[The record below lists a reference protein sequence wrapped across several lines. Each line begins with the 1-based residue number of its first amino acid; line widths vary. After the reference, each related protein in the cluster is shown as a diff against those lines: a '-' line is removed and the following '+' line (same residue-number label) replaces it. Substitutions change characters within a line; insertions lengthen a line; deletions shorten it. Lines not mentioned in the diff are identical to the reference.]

1 MSELLEIKPKKEIV
15 TPSDDLPESGTL
27 NSSDKVVENL
37 DNNVVGKNS
46 EDLTTTSEATTQE
59 DVASGG
65 ESENKIFFSAVG
77 VLRVELNLDPY
88 PSFKLGGKEYK
99 LFCAGNHK
107 RSLYALRKEIERSG
121 AEQRIIVYP
130 RVLHLPDRKKPAQ
143 IQSFQLVGF
152 DDGVQDGVA
161 RDLDDNE
168 FKLFGLWQFIAVCK
182 CPVISVYRNFT
193 PEQYAHFK
201 SLDDERKKYFGKA
214 QHIPLLWKD
223 AIVPPF
229 RFNPKVDK
237 EQQAPCYFVG
247 VKVRFLP
254 GRDSFGFDSL
264 LAPPTLEAPKFIKI
278 KKPEQSGKG
287 RPTGKG
293 KKNKKVPTSKKVVKS
308 KNKTETKSMDKSS
321 VEVTPKVKPKKKV

>member
-1 MSELLEIKPKKEIV
+1 MLLLAVRVRTK
-15 TPSDDLPESGTL
+15 S
-27 NSSDKVVENL
+27 
-37 DNNVVGKNS
+37 
-46 EDLTTTSEATTQE
+46 
-59 DVASGG
+59 
-65 ESENKIFFSAVG
+65 FFSAVG

-107 RSLYALRKEIERSG
+107 RSLYAFKKGNREIWGRTKNNSLSKG
-121 AEQRIIVYP
+121 VALARP
-130 RVLHLPDRKKPAQ
+130 KKPAQ

-201 SLDDERKKYFGKA
+201 SWMMRERNILVKA

-264 LAPPTLEAPKFIKI
+264 LAPPTLEGTKVYQDKETGAIWPRVARLVKARKI
-278 KKPEQSGKG
+278 KKCLLL
-287 RPTGKG
+287 
-293 KKNKKVPTSKKVVKS
+293 KKVVKS

-321 VEVTPKVKPKKKV
+321 LKSPQG